1 MKLALFNTVKSN
13 ILTNENVIQMAKK
26 NKMN

>member
-1 MKLALFNTVKSN
+1 MKLVLFNTVKSN